1 MTIPA
6 ISSPASVWNNIE
18 GIAFG
23 GDYNPEQWP
32 VSVRLEDLE
41 LMQEAGV
48 NFLSVGIFS
57 WALLEPVE
65 GQYDFGWLDEV
76 LDNLA
81 GIGVKVALAT
91 ATAAPPAW
99 LVRKHPEILPVT
111 ADGTVLGPGSR
122 RHYTPSSAVY
132 RRYAKGI
139 TLALAERYKDH
150 PALALWHVDNEL
162 GCHVSEFHGEED
174 AAAFRG
180 WLERRYGSIEALNAA
195 WGTAFWSQNY
205 ASFEEI
211 LPPGVAPSTLNPGQ
225 QLDFQRFNSWAL
237 MDYYRDL
244 VADLR
249 NVTPHV
255 PCTTNLMASSATKAM
270 DYFDWA
276 KDLDVIAN
284 DHYLVAADPERHV
297 ELAFSADLTR
307 GIAGGDPWILMEH
320 STSAVNWQPRNQPKM
335 PGEMLRNSLAHVARG
350 ADAVMFF
357 QWRQSFAGSE
367 KFHSAM
373 VPHGGRDT
381 RVWREVVDLGAAL
394 KLLEPVRGSR
404 VESRAA
410 IVFDY
415 EAWWASEIDSKPSID
430 VRYLDLLRAFHR
442 SLYLRGVAVDMVHP
456 SAPLEDYDL
465 VLVCTLYSVTDEA
478 AANIAAAAE
487 SGATVLVSYFSGIVD
502 EKDHVRLGGY
512 PGAFRELLGVRVE
525 EFHPLLEGSRLKL
538 SDGSVSSVWSEHVH
552 AVDAETVQT
561 FTEYPLE
568 GVPSLT
574 RRAVGRG
581 AAWYLATF
589 PDPDGIEA
597 VVDRLLADSGVA
609 PAAVADPGVEVVRRR
624 AAGGGSF
631 LFAIN
636 HTRSGASVQ
645 ASGRDLLTGDA
656 FSGIVPAGGVA
667 VIAEEA

>member
-1 MTIPA
+1 MTLQAASGPD
-6 ISSPASVWNNIE
+6 SVWTVQ
-18 GIAFG
+18 GIGFG

-32 VSVRLEDLE
+32 VEVRLEDLE

-65 GQYDFGWLDEV
+65 GQYDFAWLDEV

-132 RRYAKGI
+132 RRYATGI
-139 TLALAERYKDH
+139 TRVLAERYKDH
-150 PALALWHVDNEL
+150 PAVALWHVDNEL
-162 GCHVSEFHGEED
+162 GCHVSEFYGEED
-174 AAAFRG
+174 AAAFRA
-180 WLERRYGSIEALNAA
+180 WLERRYGSIAALNAS

-211 LPPGVAPSTLNPGQ
+211 LPPSVAPSTLNPGQ

-237 MDYYRDL
+237 MDYYREL
-244 VADLR
+244 LAVLR
-249 NVTPHV
+249 EVTPNV
-255 PCTTNLMASSATKAM
+255 PCTTNLMASSATKSM

-284 DHYLVAADPERHV
+284 DHYLVAADPERNI

-335 PGEMLRNSLAHVARG
+335 PGEMLRNSLAHVGRG

-430 VRYLDLLRAFHR
+430 VKYLDLLRAFHR
-442 SLYLRGVAVDMVHP
+442 ELYLRGITVDMVHP
-456 SAPLEDYDL
+456 SASLDGYDL
-465 VLVCTLYSVTDEA
+465 VLVCTLYAVSDGD
-478 AANIAAAAE
+478 AANIAAAA
-487 SGATVLVSYFSGIVD
+487 SAGATVLVSYFSGIVD
-502 EKDHVRLGGY
+502 PQDHIRLGGY

-525 EFHPLLEGSRLKL
+525 EFHPLLAGNQLKL
-538 SDGSVSSVWSEHVH
+538 SDGTVSSVWSEHVH
-552 AVDAETVQT
+552 LAGAKALQT
-561 FTEYPLE
+561 FTDYPLE

-574 RRAVGRG
+574 RRSLGSG
-581 AAWYLATF
+581 SAWYLATF
-589 PDPDGIEA
+589 PDRDGIA
-597 VVDRLLADSGVA
+597 ALVDRLVTESGLS
-609 PAAVADPGVEVVRRR
+609 PAAAADPGVELVRRR
-624 AAGGGSF
+624 AADGPSY

-636 HTRSGASVQ
+636 HTRSDASVT
-645 ASGRDLLTGDA
+645 ASGTDLLTGEA
-656 FSGIVPAGGVA
+656 FSGSVPAGSVA
-667 VIAEEA
+667 VIAEG